1 MAASTD
7 ASGTPAW
14 VPDLAGQLECDG
26 AVANIGGEV
35 PDAFGGDAPGDSP
48 AAALASFLGP
58 NNPFASLPAA
68 GYTQIHLDQ
77 NWASY
82 AHIFEG
88 RSRAII
94 VLSDATEFR
103 TGWLVVGLRACD
115 ASEFDPSVPLTFSV
129 TIWTDAAGNRV
140 STETIRSAPGPG
152 HCGWDSAIWL
162 IVDGNLY
169 FGDPEGVMRE
179 WTTTTFEPNA
189 QLPATASDS
198 GYRTGAWALWLDP
211 GGDAY
216 MVSEG
221 QIERWPRSVDP
232 YIGCA

>member
-1 MAASTD
+1 MEAGGD
-7 ASGTPAW
+7 PAW
-14 VPDLAGQLECDG
+14 VSDIAGQLECDG

-68 GYTQIHLDQ
+68 GYTQIHLDP

-94 VLSDATEFR
+94 VLSDATEFG

-162 IVDGNLY
+162 SVGGDLY
-169 FGDPEGVMRE
+169 FRDPLGVMAD
-179 WTTTTFEPNA
+179 WTRTRFDPAAEI
-189 QLPATASDS
+189 PATALDS
-198 GYRTGAWALWLDP
+198 GFRSGASALWLDP
-211 GGDAY
+211 EGDAY
-216 MVSEG
+216 LISGG
-221 QIERWPRSVDP
+221 QIERWPRSLDP
-232 YIGCA
+232 LIGCM